1 MEEIIKDHLWPIIDG
16 HVQWIK
22 ESTHPELV
30 ARTKTLSESFPHL
43 MEYHGKWTEE
53 VAKDHNLKYVGIVA
67 MIIAAVV
74 FILGVVGLITNL
86 S

>member
-1 MEEIIKDHLWPIIDG
+1 
-16 HVQWIK
+16 
-22 ESTHPELV
+22 
-30 ARTKTLSESFPHL
+30 

-67 MIIAAVV
+67 TIIAAVV